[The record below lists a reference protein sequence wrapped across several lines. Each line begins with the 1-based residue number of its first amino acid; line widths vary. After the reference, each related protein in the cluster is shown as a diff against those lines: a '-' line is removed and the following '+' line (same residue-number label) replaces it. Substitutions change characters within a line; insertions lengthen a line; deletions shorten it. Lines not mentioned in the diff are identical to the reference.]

1 MNNYC
6 NTNSPTHF
14 VCCVLLAQISALL
27 LWLSHC
33 CFVNT
38 CRRVYIHKQQQGCHL
53 CADRSLGL
61 NCSVWHNCVTCFS
74 SNKPLPLCPNI
85 TSHISTV
92 FTFHFLHLNTC
103 RLISKHTSVKL
114 WRHAKKHLC
123 AGGTAHGLEAQT
135 VMCGRNRIPNKITGL
150 KLNLK
155 EEHCKHHIV

>member
-6 NTNSPTHF
+6 NTNSPPRHF
-14 VCCVLLAQISALL
+14 VWCVLLAQISALL

-53 CADRSLGL
+53 CADRSLRL
-61 NCSVWHNCVTCFS
+61 NCSVWHNCVTWFS
-74 SNKPLPLCPNI
+74 SNKPSPLCPNI

-103 RLISKHTSVKL
+103 RPKSADKHTHLKVKL
-114 WRHAKKHLC
+114 WQHAKEHLC
-123 AGGTAHGLEAQT
+123 AGETAHGSEAQT
-135 VMCGRNRIPNKITGL
+135 VMCGRGFLI
-150 KLNLK
+150 KLQD
-155 EEHCKHHIV
+155 